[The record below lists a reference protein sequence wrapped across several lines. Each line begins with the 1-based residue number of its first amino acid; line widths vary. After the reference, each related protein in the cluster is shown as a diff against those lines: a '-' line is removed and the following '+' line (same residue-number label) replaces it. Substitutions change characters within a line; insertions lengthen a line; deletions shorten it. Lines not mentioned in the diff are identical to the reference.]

1 MAMKQSGYI
10 IRTQITDAS
19 SKTMTSLDNFEED
32 LSFLNRFSNFVS
44 NGLETS
50 RVGCGWLEDEE
61 VTSFRF
67 GSVYKNFSHKLYRY
81 GNSIRLISGFKM

>member
-1 MAMKQSGYI
+1 
-10 IRTQITDAS
+10 
-19 SKTMTSLDNFEED
+19 MTSLDNFEED
-32 LSFLNRFSNFVS
+32 LSFLNRFSNFES

-50 RVGCGWLEDEE
+50 RVGSKLEAEE

-67 GSVYKNFSHKLYRY
+67 GSVYKNFSHKLHRY